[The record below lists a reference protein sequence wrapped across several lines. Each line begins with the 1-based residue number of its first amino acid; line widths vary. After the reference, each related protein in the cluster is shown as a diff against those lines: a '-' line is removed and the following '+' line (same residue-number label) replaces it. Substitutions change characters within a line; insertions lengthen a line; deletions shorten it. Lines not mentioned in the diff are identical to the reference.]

1 MAKMLGSLLVLGAVV
16 SSLACSSSSTD
27 LSSTPVGGA
36 GASSGGDSSTAGGG
50 ATSASAGAS
59 TASTSSGMG
68 GAISTSTAGASGTTS
83 GGTTSGGTTSGG
95 ATNGGAANGGAS
107 AGTGGAATAPTNFTC
122 TEYLGLLTTNE
133 WYSQGFEKDG
143 VDGTKWE
150 LKYHHYGYVNT
161 WADPTSVFWDD
172 MGDSFDLAKGSP
184 LQSPCAASSTAPD
197 RLVFA
202 ALDWEMSTE
211 DQWVTALEAALVT
224 FKAKYPSLR
233 WVDLMTMIRC
243 PQNQKCN
250 PKENYGAGANM
261 DAGRQD
267 CYVPPFED
275 SAIAKVAAAHPD
287 FVGVGPQVEAL
298 TCKSPVDGAHLDAAS
313 NQHAAQLIATYYAAH
328 P

>member
-1 MAKMLGSLLVLGAVV
+1 MRKKLESVLMLAALV
-16 SSLACSSSSTD
+16 STFACSSSSSGSAASD
-27 LSSTPVGGA
+27 A
-36 GASSGGDSSTAGGG
+36 G
-50 ATSASAGAS
+50 SAGAS
-59 TASTSSGMG
+59 DAGAPGTAGGSGANAG
-68 GAISTSTAGASGTTS
+68 STSTLGGADS
-83 GGTTSGGTTSGG
+83 GGMSSAAGSSAGSNGATGGFADAGGAAGGGGSGG
-95 ATNGGAANGGAS
+95 AFVAPANFS
-107 AGTGGAATAPTNFTC
+107 C

-133 WYSQGFEKDG
+133 WYSQGFENDG

-161 WADPTSVFWDD
+161 WADPNSIFWSDT
-172 MGDSFDLAKGSP
+172 GDSFDLAKGSP
-184 LQSPCAASSTAPD
+184 LQSPCAMSSTTPD

-202 ALDWEMSTE
+202 ALDWEMSSE

-224 FKAKYPSLR
+224 FKGKYPSLR

-243 PQNQKCN
+243 PGNQKCN
-250 PKENYGAGANM
+250 PNENYGPGANM
-261 DAGRQD
+261 DATRQD

-275 SAIAKVAAAHPD
+275 AAIAKVAAAHPD

-298 TCKSPVDGAHLDAAS
+298 ACRNPVDGAHLSVAS